1 LDITG
6 DINPYSCTWADNS
19 TGNIFY
25 WNESTQAIVQIED
38 AFGCIYDSSF
48 VLIGV
53 QEMEE
58 ALSWYATADGI
69 YFSGDKILRDVEV
82 YNEIGQL
89 LDKRPYL
96 QANTV
101 LALPKNHRF
110 IIRSKE
116 NIYFFSK

>member
-1 LDITG
+1 VA
-6 DINPYSCTWADNS
+6 N
-19 TGNIFY
+19 
-25 WNESTQAIVQIED
+25 VQIED

-58 ALSWYATADGI
+58 TLSWHSTAEGI
-69 YFSGDKILRDVEV
+69 YFSGDKILHDVEV

-89 LDKRPYL
+89 LHKRPYL